1 MAVDG
6 MVAMST
12 ACIEVVEAA
21 TVFVL
26 SSLWR
31 RWVGWRRVIVAS
43 SKWQVA
49 TIGGTLNSTHFLAG
63 RGVEH

>member
-1 MAVDG
+1 

-26 SSLWR
+26 SLWR

-49 TIGGTLNSTHFLAG
+49 TIGGKLNSTHVLAG
-63 RGVEH
+63 REVEH